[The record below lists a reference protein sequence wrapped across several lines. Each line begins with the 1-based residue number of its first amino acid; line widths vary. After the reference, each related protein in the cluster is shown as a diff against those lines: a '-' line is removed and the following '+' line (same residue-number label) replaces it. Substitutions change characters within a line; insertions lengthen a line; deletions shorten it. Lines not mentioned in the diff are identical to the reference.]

1 MSFCSDEELGHR
13 LNAVA
18 FLTAIVLP
26 VLFFIRVIN
35 LLFVPLLVRVFGLYL
50 DYHIISICRLDPA
63 LSLNQIKNKTVLM
76 KQSTAL
82 DILKTGNNV
91 FLTGSAGSGK
101 TYTLNQ
107 YIHYLRARRISV
119 ATTASTGIAATHMN
133 GITIHSWS
141 GIGIKD
147 ELSDRDL
154 ANLSRKKILKDRLR
168 DTAVLI
174 IDEISMLH
182 AKQLNAVNQVLKHM
196 RQNDKPFG
204 GIQVVVAGDFFQ
216 LPPVGSRGESNREKF
231 AFMSDA
237 WLEAGFKICYLTE
250 QHRQN
255 TEDETEVISL
265 DNILNQIRGEEGV
278 SAEAIQALQNTFY
291 QDVDI
296 NRTRLFTHNVNV
308 NKINEN
314 ELALLDGETVTYR
327 AIAHG
332 DDKLVETLK
341 KSVRTSD
348 ELTLKVGAKVMFIKN
363 NNELGV
369 SNGTMGELV
378 GFTTIKPL
386 KSTKE
391 RNFSEEDLEDDLEA
405 IENEN
410 ASEESANHDE
420 SLTQIEDDS
429 EAEDKTLVSA
439 DRYPII
445 KLNSGRQVIAE
456 GEEWVVEDEHGEV
469 LASYTQIPLTLAW
482 AITIHKSQ
490 GMTLDAAEIDL
501 SKTFELGQGYVALSR
516 LKSLEGLKLLGMNDL
531 SLRLD
536 PLARGADARFQQLS
550 EEAQQTFTAIELEV
564 LKESHDRFVLVSG
577 GTLSKAHIEAFEKSL
592 QSRKKKQAQQ
602 LAQKDKLSNQ
612 LKDLSDSTLMETR
625 RLLEESLTIAEIAQ
639 TRGLAQSTIMKHL
652 AQLKRQEPSLSCEH
666 LRPDVLTLDKVSEAV
681 ESIVAKANPND
692 FQAVDETIKT
702 AKASKNMQLFS
713 KDNIK
718 LRPIYELLKEQ
729 IDYNTI
735 RLALIFID

>member
-1 MSFCSDEELGHR
+1 
-13 LNAVA
+13 
-18 FLTAIVLP
+18 
-26 VLFFIRVIN
+26 
-35 LLFVPLLVRVFGLYL
+35 
-50 DYHIISICRLDPA
+50 
-63 LSLNQIKNKTVLM
+63 M

-107 YIHYLRARRISV
+107 YIHYLRARRVSV

-168 DTAVLI
+168 ETAVLI

-216 LPPVGSRGESNREKF
+216 LPPVGSRGESNRDKF

-255 TEDETEVISL
+255 TEAENEVISL

-278 SAEAIQALQNTFY
+278 SAAAIEALQNTFY

-386 KSTKE
+386 KSKKDQDV
-391 RNFSEEDLEDDLEA
+391 SEEDLEDDLDTVEDK
-405 IENEN
+405 N
-410 ASEESANHDE
+410 ASAEVADKEVTNKE
-420 SLTQIEDDS
+420 VSLTEIEDDS
-429 EAEDKTLVSA
+429 ETEEDKNLVSA
-439 DRYPII
+439 DRYPIV

-456 GEEWVVEDEHGEV
+456 GEEWVVEEEHGEV
-469 LASYTQIPLTLAW
+469 LASYTQIPLALAW

-536 PLARGADARFQQLS
+536 PLARGADARFQELS
-550 EEAQQTFTAIELEV
+550 EEAQQAFADIKPEV
-564 LKESHDRFVLVSG
+564 LNEAHERFVLVSG
-577 GTLSKAHIEAFEKSL
+577 GTLSKAYIEAFEKTL

-602 LAQKDKLSNQ
+602 LAQRDKLSNQ
-612 LKDLSDSTLMETR
+612 LKDQSESTFMETR

-639 TRGLAQSTIMKHL
+639 TRGLAQATIMGHV
-652 AQLKRQEPSLSCEH
+652 AQLKRQDPSLNCEH

-681 ESIVAKANPND
+681 ESIVAEANPND
-692 FQAVDETIKT
+692 FQAVDETIKDR
-702 AKASKNMQLFS
+702 KAPKNTQRFS

-718 LRPIYELLKEQ
+718 LRPIYEFLKEQ

>member
-1 MSFCSDEELGHR
+1 
-13 LNAVA
+13 
-18 FLTAIVLP
+18 
-26 VLFFIRVIN
+26 
-35 LLFVPLLVRVFGLYL
+35 
-50 DYHIISICRLDPA
+50 
-63 LSLNQIKNKTVLM
+63 M
-76 KQSTAL
+76 KQATAL
-82 DILKTGNNV
+82 DILKTGKNV

-101 TYTLNQ
+101 TYTLNE
-107 YIHYLRARRISV
+107 YIHYLRARRVPV

-147 ELSDRDL
+147 ELSERDL

-168 DTAVLI
+168 ETAVLI

-196 RQNDKPFG
+196 RQSDEPFG

-216 LPPVGSRGESNREKF
+216 LPPVGSRGETNREKF
-231 AFMSDA
+231 AFMSEA

-255 TEDETEVISL
+255 TDEKKDAINL
-265 DNILNQIRGEEGV
+265 DSILNQIRGEEGV
-278 SAEAIQALQNTFY
+278 SFEAIEALQNTFY

-308 NKINEN
+308 NKINEH
-314 ELALLDGETVTYR
+314 ELALLNGETVTYN

-332 DDKLVETLK
+332 DNKLVETLK

-386 KSTKE
+386 KSSSD
-391 RNFSEEDLEDDLEA
+391 RSA
-405 IENEN
+405 I
-410 ASEESANHDE
+410 S
-420 SLTQIEDDS
+420 DDS
-429 EAEDKTLVSA
+429 EYDDIEDEAAEGADDETDDTIVAIDGEGEPESKALVST

-445 KLNSGRQVIAE
+445 KLNNGRQVIAE
-456 GEEWVVEDEHGEV
+456 GEEWIVEDENGEI

-536 PLARGADARFQQLS
+536 PLARGADSRFKVLS
-550 EEAQQTFTAIELEV
+550 SEAEQAFEEIEADVLEEA
-564 LKESHDRFVLVSG
+564 HHRFVLVSG
-577 GTLSKAHIEAFEKSL
+577 GTLNKSQIEAFEKSL
-592 QSRKKKQAQQ
+592 KNRKKKQAQM

-612 LKDLSDSTLMETR
+612 LNDHSDSTLMTTKL
-625 RLLEESLTIAEIAQ
+625 LLEESLTIAEIAES
-639 TRGLAQSTIMKHL
+639 RGLAQSTIMGHI
-652 AQLKRQEPSLSCEH
+652 ARLKRKHPDLNCEH

-681 ESIVAKANPND
+681 EAIVAEADPNN
-692 FQAVDETIKT
+692 FQAQPNVESTGT
-702 AKASKNMQLFS
+702 AASTKQAMNPFT
-713 KDNIK
+713 KDSIK
-718 LRPIYELLKEQ
+718 LRPIYEYLKEQ